1 MNAELRAREAEL
13 RAREA
18 ELRAKE
24 DEINEQLRVLMK
36 EKEAFL
42 KSFEEEMMK
51 KIEEEVKQRR
61 AGRGSMII
69 RGENESDDSEFEVGD
84 DLEMYDEDGDFVGY
98 IGEFDPDEYT
108 DEELAELERIF
119 DYPVEKDVKEVM
131 EEDVK
136 KVEDILTF

>member
-1 MNAELRAREAEL
+1 MNAEL

-42 KSFEEEMMK
+42 KSFEEEEMMK

-61 AGRGSMII
+61 AGGGSMII
-69 RGENESDDSEFEVGD
+69 RGENESDDSEFEVGND
-84 DLEMYDEDGDFVGY
+84 IEMYDEDGMLMDD
-98 IGEFDPDEYT
+98 IGESNPDDYT

-119 DYPVEKDVKEVM
+119 DYPVEKDVKKDEAV
-131 EEDVK
+131 EE
-136 KVEDILTF
+136 VEDN